1 MKNELRKS
9 NKHPGVS
16 ERIVEKIVAA
26 QKFKDNNRELSRTE
40 DQSTI

>member
-16 ERIVEKIVAA
+16 GRIVEKIVA
-26 QKFKDNNRELSRTE
+26 QKFKDNSRELSRTE